1 MFCWSDYDLSVFY
14 CIFGGGG
21 ERHIW
26 MVPCAD
32 TATVTI
38 SEASIETATL
48 HYGIGKANNRN
59 DKIERWTPRTKRR
72 TPHFPPFSDI
82 VLSPGRFC
90 CYWKRRPRRRGG
102 HFSSIPDIPWCFN
115 LLTFSLPSH
124 STVIMVYKGH
134 VLWDARFFGITKGKV
149 DWRHPYLCCAAEFTE

>member
-59 DKIERWTPRTKRR
+59 DKIERWTRRR
-72 TPHFPPFSDI
+72 TPHFPSLI
-82 VLSPGRFC
+82 G
-90 CYWKRRPRRRGG
+90 RRPNGFLGLSLYDRTILLPLVLLDKTVSVGKD
-102 HFSSIPDIPWCFN
+102 SLSIKT
-115 LLTFSLPSH
+115 L
-124 STVIMVYKGH
+124 
-134 VLWDARFFGITKGKV
+134 A
-149 DWRHPYLCCAAEFTE
+149 

>member
-59 DKIERWTPRTKRR
+59 DKIERWTRDGGRPIS
-72 TPHFPPFSDI
+72 PSSDI
-82 VLSPGRFC
+82 ACSVGRFC
-90 CYWKRRPRRRGG
+90 Y
-102 HFSSIPDIPWCFN
+102 
-115 LLTFSLPSH
+115 
-124 STVIMVYKGH
+124 
-134 VLWDARFFGITKGKV
+134 
-149 DWRHPYLCCAAEFTE
+149 

>member
-38 SEASIETATL
+38 SEASIETTATL

-59 DKIERWTPRTKRR
+59 DKIERWTRRR
-72 TPHFPPFSDI
+72 TPHFPSLI
-82 VLSPGRFC
+82 SPV
-90 CYWKRRPRRRGG
+90 RRSVPVDSAIESVGG
-102 HFSSIPDIPWCFN
+102 GGAATSPPPPPSIPDIP
-115 LLTFSLPSH
+115 
-124 STVIMVYKGH
+124 
-134 VLWDARFFGITKGKV
+134 
-149 DWRHPYLCCAAEFTE
+149 